1 MKCHWWLQ
9 LSPNVPK
16 EDKTFQ
22 HIYNSRSTP
31 FTKIYCSSC
40 LGSGQKRYGKAYDK
54 KLQKNSMAS
63 KHKHLK
69 ALVFPYTFEE
79 SVDCHLLSSMYNI
92 QHESLHTQHDKR
104 HVTKPLRIQTLREKS
119 GGTRPPCPPPNCSHG
134 FDAILCSNLD
144 NENSDAA
151 MFTVHAARRF
161 FSST

>member
-79 SVDCHLLSSMYNI
+79 SVDCHLLSSFCDDSNLHISFFKYLLSTMDVSK
-92 QHESLHTQHDKR
+92 ESISKFLIGNRFHLK
-104 HVTKPLRIQTLREKS
+104 LRILS
-119 GGTRPPCPPPNCSHG
+119 PS
-134 FDAILCSNLD
+134 
-144 NENSDAA
+144 SD
-151 MFTVHAARRF
+151 
-161 FSST
+161 SI